1 MVSKPKF
8 VFSPDSLVNEVS
20 SIQGD
25 KTWISYTMIN
35 SAVEKH
41 PEKFP
46 IISQILKVYSK
57 GAAIQRLTKTLQQN
71 GYVREGS
78 VHAVPLYRRVEE

>member
-8 VFSPDSLVNEVS
+8 VFSPADLVNEVAA
-20 SIQGD
+20 IQGD
-25 KTWISYTMIN
+25 RTWVSITMIN

-57 GAAIQRLTKTLQQN
+57 GAAMQQLTKTLQQH
-71 GYVREGS
+71 GYVREGG
-78 VHAVPLYRRVEE
+78 VYAVPLYRRVEE

>member
-25 KTWISYTMIN
+25 RTWVSTTMIN
-35 SAVEKH
+35 EAVEQY
-41 PEKFP
+41 PDKFP
-46 IISQILKVYSK
+46 IITQILKLYSK
-57 GAAIQRLTKTLQQN
+57 GAATQRLTKTLQQN

-78 VHAVPLYRRVEE
+78 VYTVSLYRRVDE

>member
-8 VFSPDSLVNEVS
+8 VFSPADLVNEVS

-78 VHAVPLYRRVEE
+78 GHAVPRYRRVVE

>member
-25 KTWISYTMIN
+25 KKWISYTMIK

-57 GAAIQRLTKTLQQN
+57 GAAMQQLTKTLQQH
-71 GYVREGS
+71 GYVREGGVRS
-78 VHAVPLYRRVEE
+78 VPLYRRVEE

>member
-8 VFSPDSLVNEVS
+8 VFSPADLVNEVAA
-20 SIQGD
+20 IQGD
-25 KTWISYTMIN
+25 KKWISYTMIN

-57 GAAIQRLTKTLQQN
+57 GAAIQRLTKTLQQH

>member
-8 VFSPDSLVNEVS
+8 VFSPADLVNEVAA
-20 SIQGD
+20 IQGD
-25 KTWISYTMIN
+25 RTWVSITMIN

-57 GAAIQRLTKTLQQN
+57 GAAMQQLTKTLQQH
-71 GYVREGS
+71 GYVREGG
-78 VHAVPLYRRVEE
+78 VHSVPLYRRVEE

>member
-25 KTWISYTMIN
+25 KTWISYSMIN

-57 GAAIQRLTKTLQQN
+57 RAAKQQLTKTLQQN

-78 VHAVPLYRRVEE
+78 VYTVSLYRRVDE

>member
-1 MVSKPKF
+1 MVSNPKF

-25 KTWISYTMIN
+25 RTWVSTTMIN

-57 GAAIQRLTKTLQQN
+57 GAAIQRLTKTLQQH
-71 GYVREGS
+71 GYVRDGS
-78 VHAVPLYRRVEE
+78 VHAVPRYRRVIE

>member
-78 VHAVPLYRRVEE
+78 VHAVPLYRRVDE

>member
-57 GAAIQRLTKTLQQN
+57 RAAKQQLTKTLQQN

-78 VHAVPLYRRVEE
+78 VYTVSLYRRVDE